1 MPMNAY
7 LPTSGPVFDPETVGN
22 MGKAFDSAVAILGID
37 PRDEAKRTA
46 VARFIVRLAEI
57 EDGLDE
63 ATLRDKVILALGGST
78 YVALASQDRQ
88 PDALGADP

>member
-1 MPMNAY
+1 MPMRAY

-22 MGKAFDSAVAILGID
+22 MGKAFESALTILGID

-46 VARFIVRLAEI
+46 VARFIIRLAEI

-63 ATLRDKVILALGGST
+63 ATLRDKVVLALGGSA
-78 YVALASQDRQ
+78 YVALASNDGQR
-88 PDALGADP
+88 DALGPGP